1 MKNLWLLLFGCL
13 LMISSCKKDEDE
25 ESAPGITFTSTSGY
39 TTSLPKTV
47 TFTASTSSAD
57 AVNWDFGDGSTG
69 TGFTVQHTYTAYGN
83 YKVKATVVKG
93 SQSASLIRD
102 LPITFHRRAK
112 IKSIKVIQIPTFKP
126 GGFDWDPGDA
136 PDLMYKLTFPGDTLY
151 EPTTVLNNS
160 TTGTFTLSPPQ
171 GSYIFNEDIRI
182 ELFDYDL
189 GNVPDKEKLGEIPF
203 CFCDVIPTSVNYTDS
218 VDISTTSMRVLVKFE
233 FEI

>member
-57 AVNWDFGDGSTG
+57 AVNWDFGDGGIG
-69 TGFTVQHTYTAYGN
+69 TGFTVQHYIISFYGN

-112 IKSIKVIQIPTFKP
+112 IKS
-126 GGFDWDPGDA
+126 
-136 PDLMYKLTFPGDTLY
+136 L
-151 EPTTVLNNS
+151 
-160 TTGTFTLSPPQ
+160 
-171 GSYIFNEDIRI
+171 R
-182 ELFDYDL
+182 
-189 GNVPDKEKLGEIPF
+189 
-203 CFCDVIPTSVNYTDS
+203 
-218 VDISTTSMRVLVKFE
+218 
-233 FEI
+233 